1 MLSEAHKFPGLV
13 TDELEAYDKELCQ
26 YFNISRNRSSRTV
39 SEGGRERERERIM
52 YYCIYYYPVL
62 SLSLSLSVYIVGKIK
77 AKEAATESN

>member
-39 SEGGRERERERIM
+39 SEGGGEREI
-52 YYCIYYYPVL
+52 
-62 SLSLSLSVYIVGKIK
+62 G
-77 AKEAATESN
+77 